1 MNDAFILDVADN
13 LKDLEKDFRDWQ
25 SLQYD
30 LRRKSDDACMQ
41 KYGLTNTQFYNM
53 QRANFIYYSGWK
65 LQHEIANIK
74 LTDDDGNPVHTHKD
88 NIPPGCTVSGEIN
101 VQADKILMSKRVEQM
116 DDEYTVIPDWLDPE
130 VPDYTLE
137 ELIAHYNRYLEVTQD
152 HKDISN
158 SYSLSIWG
166 KSVPDMF
173 IYMKSKLQKNHSDS
187 MDDPISMEEAA
198 IPKFTPDLSDQA
210 LNNFRDTIAME
221 SADDLQLL
229 VRKLDC
235 LCPHKSSLYESHV
248 LESYGDKIKIGKKTY
263 RADIPGVVPFLQ
275 YDEYVNNPNGIDTRK
290 IVGGMFPYILSYDE
304 RPVERY
310 HELEEAYRNN
320 DINKMLEMGWN
331 PVVKPTMKTLEE
343 ARERQIKYLDE
354 HYPIRIYDIS
364 DYTTAITHEAL
375 FEAEMEK
382 EKNGESSK
390 SLKPIYIILSTKS
403 SETVFSKVSN
413 KLFYDKEYSHVG
425 VSFESTMQN
434 IYTFSSVGKANLNRM
449 RVDSIDDYKYETGT
463 VRVIG
468 FFVRKEIYNKMKDAM
483 RLYMSQQDNSPYSFD
498 NAFALVADTPRL
510 KGRSLSMICGSFLDS
525 MFKIANV
532 YDQLAGMKNPNAK
545 IHFYILFTGNPK
557 GYKSR
562 EIEKKVKVLQKNLDF
577 NTLNFFEPDLV
588 LGNIQYKLLENFN
601 MKTSDSRINAVLE
614 QIREILTPTDAYL
627 EASTID
633 PEVEIQGI
641 ADSYKLLST
650 YGDTEIEG
658 MKREVAHIIY
668 SVTRLNDY
676 KSDMKSNDPKLSS
689 INQAIDLGK
698 RCFLNYIGVIKT
710 MEPEFD
716 IEEYIKGT
724 PYADELKTVDRSLFK
739 YDSLNISK

>member
-1 MNDAFILDVADN
+1 MNDVFVLDVADS
-13 LKDLEKDFRDWQ
+13 LQDLEQDFNQWQ

-74 LTDDDGNPVHTHKD
+74 LTDDDGNPVYTHKD
-88 NIPPGCTVSGEIN
+88 NVPAGCTISGEIN
-101 VQADKILMSKRVEQM
+101 VQVDKILMSKRVEQM
-116 DDEYTVIPDWLDPE
+116 DDEFTVICDWLDPE
-130 VPDYTLE
+130 IPDYTLE
-137 ELIAHYNRYLEVTQD
+137 DLIAHYNRYLEVTQD

-166 KSVPDMF
+166 KTVPEMF
-173 IYMKSKLQKNHSDS
+173 IYMKSKFQKNHSDS
-187 MDDPISMEEAA
+187 MEDPLPVEEAA
-198 IPKFTPDLSDQA
+198 LPKFTPDMNDQA

-235 LCPHKSSLYESHV
+235 LCPHKSSLYESHI

-275 YDEYVNNPNGIDTRK
+275 YDEYVNNPGGIDTRK

-304 RPVERY
+304 SPKQRY
-310 HELEEAYRNN
+310 QELDKAYREK
-320 DINKMLEMGWN
+320 DTKKMLEMGWN
-331 PVVKPTMKTLEE
+331 PIVKPSIQSVQE

-364 DYTTAITHEAL
+364 EYTTAIDHDTL
-375 FEAEMEK
+375 FEAEIEQ
-382 EKNGESSK
+382 EKNYPSSK
-390 SLKPIYIILSTKS
+390 QLKPIFLILSTKS
-403 SETVFSKVSN
+403 EETLFSKISN
-413 KLFYDKEYSHVG
+413 KLFYDKEYSHLG

-434 IYTFSSVGKANLNRM
+434 IFIFSAVSKQGLNRM
-449 RVDSIDDYKYETGT
+449 KIDTIDDYKYETGT
-463 VRVIG
+463 VRVIA
-468 FFVRKEIYNKMKDAM
+468 FFVRKEIYQKMKDSM

-498 NAFALVADTPRL
+498 NAFALVADTPKL
-510 KGRSLSMICGSFLDS
+510 KGKSLSVICGSFLDS

-532 YDQLAGMKNPNAK
+532 YDQLAGMKNPNSR
-545 IHFYILFTGNPK
+545 IHFYILFTGNSK

-562 EIEKKVKVLQKNLDF
+562 DIDKKVKILQKNLDF
-577 NTLNFFEPDLV
+577 KQLTFFEPDLV

-601 MKTSDSRINAVLE
+601 IKTSNDKVNAVLE
-614 QIREILTPTDAYL
+614 QIRDILTPTDAYL
-627 EASTID
+627 EAATID
-633 PEVEIQGI
+633 PEVEIQKI
-641 ADSYKLLST
+641 SDSYKLLST

-658 MKREVAHIIY
+658 MKRELANIVYAV
-668 SVTRLNDY
+668 SMLNNY
-676 KSDMKSNDPKLSS
+676 RSNLESDNPKISA
-689 INQAIDLGK
+689 IEQAIDLG
-698 RCFLNYIGVIKT
+698 RRYYINYISIVKT
-710 MEPEFD
+710 MEKDFN
-716 IEEYIKGT
+716 IEDYIKGT
-724 PYADELKTVDRSLFK
+724 PYTNELKEVDRKLFK
-739 YDSLNISK
+739 YDSKNLAK